1 MPVQQIKSVI
11 EQAWARLDLRG
22 IGNSHAEDMVEWA
35 STRARGEFTTF
46 GMQV

>member
-1 MPVQQIKSVI
+1 MHVQHIKSVI
-11 EQAWARLDLRG
+11 EQAWARLDLG
-22 IGNSHAEDMVEWA
+22 WISNSHAEDMVEWA